1 MPMDGHWTTSNQKDG
16 FSSGKH
22 TTRENAGAMPRHSKR
37 NTAGANFTY
46 AERSMT
52 RDLWGSK
59 SSRLSAHS
67 LRAFDMCCLCLAA
80 ARNPV
85 VCNEGHLFCKECI
98 LDSLLQQSKDI
109 TAQKA
114 YLAHL
119 DTEEQ
124 AARER
129 AREQA
134 RARIL
139 RQFEAEQTGVRRR
152 EDVEGGSSSLSG
164 RIIEGERER
173 RERSENKRREDVAES
188 SKRKEEE
195 LALTLKRK
203 ATDDGVPKVGG
214 AGLSILPDVIASK
227 LRQVEDS
234 ALAEIEAEQRDARRS
249 KLPAFWLPSLTPS
262 EVEGR
267 PKDIKLH
274 TLCRAGSEKGHKLKM
289 KNLIDV
295 KFARLQDGDKA
306 DGPAKGNDKG
316 QAICPSCKKGLSNSS
331 KLFVVRS
338 CGDVICSR
346 CVDTILKP
354 SFPSNAAGADGSKAA
369 AAKKTDG
376 EAGTSSCPACDKP
389 LASSTSLDLAIL
401 ALDREGTGF
410 AAAGNAE
417 AKKQGTAFQG

>member
-1 MPMDGHWTTSNQKDG
+1 
-16 FSSGKH
+16 
-22 TTRENAGAMPRHSKR
+22 MPRHSKR

-67 LRAFDMCCLCLAA
+67 LRAFDMCCLCLDS

-129 AREQA
+129 ALEQA

-139 RQFEAEQTGVRRR
+139 RQFEAEQTGVRKR
-152 EDVEGGSSSLSG
+152 EEVEGEGGSNAVS
-164 RIIEGERER
+164 RAMEGERER
-173 RERSENKRREDVAES
+173 RDRMEAKRREEVAEDSQRTEES
-188 SKRKEEE
+188 S
-195 LALTLKRK
+195 ALSLKRK
-203 ATDDGVPKVGG
+203 ATDDNGSSSSGP
-214 AGLSILPDVIASK
+214 GLSTLPDAIASK
-227 LRQVEDS
+227 LRKVEDS

-289 KNLIDV
+289 KNLIDI
-295 KFARLQDGDKA
+295 KFARIQGDDKV
-306 DGPAKGNDKG
+306 DESSKGNDKQ
-316 QAICPSCKKGLSNSS
+316 QAVCPSCKKGLSNSS
-331 KLFVVRS
+331 KLFVVRG

-346 CVDTILKP
+346 CVDTILRP
-354 SFPSNAAGADGSKAA
+354 SFSSKATDETKSKTT
-369 AAKKTDG
+369 AKG
-376 EAGTSSCPACDKP
+376 EAEKVSCPACDKP
-389 LASSTSLDLAIL
+389 LASSTSLDQSVL
-401 ALDREGTGF
+401 ALDREGTGY

-417 AKKQGTAFQG
+417 AKRHGTAFQG